1 MEFLSPCTPLAW
13 LDLASGGGKFVP
25 SRRFASGTIDP
36 MSDVGVIVTGVVVGS
51 ASGILGTICGA
62 WLTARSQM
70 AGLVLQ
76 ITAEDERS
84 KITDKRRVYA
94 EFHAALDNLIIG
106 NQPIKDSWATSSQDE
121 RGIMR
126 AKVDAGLIALFT
138 ALSAVK
144 LIAPKAISE
153 RAATLAQLMIDEAEG
168 LLYDEANDQDD
179 FGDDFLKQRSKLYRA
194 MRSDLGAS
202 SLDAALE
209 W

>member
-1 MEFLSPCTPLAW
+1 MEFLSPRTPLAW
-13 LDLASGGGKFVP
+13 MDLASGGGTFVP

-36 MSDVGVIVTGVVVGS
+36 MSDVGVIVTGVVIGS

-76 ITAEDERS
+76 ITAEDERG

-153 RAATLAQLMIDEAEG
+153 RATTLAQLMIHEAEG
-168 LLYDEANDQDD
+168 LLYDEAPDQDD
-179 FGDDFLKQRSKLYRA
+179 FDDDFLKQRSKLYRA